1 MISNTANTI
10 TQGTVGS
17 GEHGFDGDD

>member
-1 MISNTANTI
+1 MTNTANTI

-17 GEHGFDGDD
+17 GEHGFDDDD